1 MASLERTA
9 YPVLS
14 RSYSRAELQREFSF
28 SEEEV
33 TWVKSRSNAA
43 FRLNLAVLFKT
54 FQVLRYFPEIAEVPE
69 PVVDFIRTQI
79 GLRSKVA
86 LSPYKWM
93 QLYRHMS
100 AVREKLGVRPFYGS
114 DGQDIASTHAQLMA
128 PLLEQRA
135 DIINAIIDELLRQNY
150 ELPAYSTLNDLA
162 EAARAEAQEK
172 IFNLVVA
179 RAPIKVIYKLRDLL
193 DTDFGRRQS
202 DFNTLKQAP
211 KKPSRKHLEVLIDHL
226 AWLESFGKL
235 DAIFDGIVDTKIRHF
250 AAQAAAS
257 DVSELKD
264 CSLPKRYTLMLALI
278 YRMRVRTRDHLAE
291 MFIRR
296 ISTIHKRAKEEL
308 EQIQARQRQKLEQLA
323 ATLDGVVQ
331 ILVQEPDDQE
341 AGSLIREYLSPDGNM
356 DRLREVCAEVQAT
369 GGNNYLPLI
378 WRHFKSHRSLLFRLS
393 HLLQLEP
400 TTQDRSLIQALQLIQ
415 DSENLHR
422 EWIDEHV
429 DLSFASDRWV
439 KIVRRP
445 TSEGPPTNRRYLE
458 VCVFSYLASELRSGD
473 LCVQG
478 SKSFADYRKQL
489 LPWEECL
496 QRLPAY
502 CEKVGLPTTAKEFV
516 ASLKSQLEETAQQLD
531 DKFPSCRGDVSIND
545 AGEPVLRRVMAR
557 DIPPSAISL
566 QTALMQR
573 MPARHVLDIMANIEH
588 WIQFTRHFG
597 PMSGNE
603 PKLKEPAERYLM
615 TIFAMGC
622 NLGPSQAARHLAGNV
637 TPHMLSYTNRRHLS
651 LEKLDKANR
660 ELVELYLQLDL
671 PKLWGDGKAVA
682 ADGTQFD
689 FYDDNLLA
697 GYHFRYR
704 KMGAV
709 AYRHVANN
717 YIAVFQHF
725 IPPGIWEAIYVIEGL
740 LKVSLSVEPDTV
752 YSDTQGQSATVFAFT
767 HLLGI
772 NLMPRIRNW
781 RDLVMCRPDRGVSY
795 KHINRLFTD
804 TADWHLIETHW
815 QDLMQIALSIQ
826 AGKISSP
833 MLLRKLG
840 SYSRRNKLY
849 LAAQTLGSVIRTIFL
864 LNWIGSRELR
874 QEVTANTN
882 KIESYNGFSKWLS
895 FGGDVIAEN
904 DPDEQQK
911 RLRYNDMVASSVI
924 LQNTVDMMRI
934 LQKLAR
940 EGWQFTDED
949 VSFLSPYLTSNVKR
963 FGEFNLKLNRPPE
976 PWIKDSVFQQAAG
989 SLRVNSTSK
998 AAAEEAI

>member
-1 MASLERTA
+1 LG
-9 YPVLS
+9 
-14 RSYSRAELQREFSF
+14 
-28 SEEEV
+28 
-33 TWVKSRSNAA
+33 
-43 FRLNLAVLFKT
+43 LAVQLKV
-54 FQVLRYFPEIAEVPE
+54 FQELHYFPPLDEIPPE
-69 PVVDFIRTQI
+69 ITDHIRNTLGFGPRI
-79 GLRSKVA
+79 TSRYTNSRTF
-86 LSPYKWM
+86 
-93 QLYRHMS
+93 YRHQ
-100 AVREKLGVRPFYGS
+100 AAIREYLQIKAFYGS
-114 DGQDIASTHAQLMA
+114 EALTIALHLAHESAEVLD
-128 PLLEQRA
+128 QRA
-135 DIINAIIDELLRQNY
+135 DIINVLIGELLQRSY
-150 ELPAYSTLNDLA
+150 ELPAYSTLNDAA
-162 EAARAEAQEK
+162 EDALVAMQERL
-172 IFNLVVA
+172 FNLVVT
-179 RAPIKVIYKLRDLL
+179 RAPIEVVYKLKELL
-193 DTDFGRRQS
+193 ETDFGRRQS
-202 DFNTLKQAP
+202 DFNALKQAP
-211 KKPSRKHLEVLIDHL
+211 KKPSRKHLEVLIDHM
-226 AWLESFGKL
+226 AWLESFGNL

-257 DVSELKD
+257 DVAELKD

-341 AGSLIREYLSPDGNM
+341 AGSLIREYLSPDGNLE
-356 DRLREVCAEVQAT
+356 RLRETCAEVQAT

-378 WRHFKSHRSLLFRLS
+378 WKHFRSHRSLLFRLS

-400 TTQDRSLIQALQLIQ
+400 TTQDRSLVQALQLIQ

-422 EWIDEHV
+422 VWIDEHV
-429 DLSFASDRWV
+429 DLSFASERWV
-439 KIVRRP
+439 KVVRRP
-445 TSEGPPTNRRYLE
+445 ASEGPPTNRRYLE
-458 VCVFSYLASELRSGD
+458 VCVFSYLANELRSGD
-473 LCVQG
+473 MCVQG
-478 SKSFADYRKQL
+478 SESFADYRKQL
-489 LPWEECL
+489 LPWDECL

-502 CEKVGLPTTAKEFV
+502 CEKMELPGTAKEFV
-516 ASLKSQLEETAQQLD
+516 TSLKTQLEETAQQLD
-531 DKFPSCRGDVSIND
+531 DKFPSCRGDVSINE
-545 AGEPVLRRVMAR
+545 AGEPVLRRVTAR

-740 LKVSLSVEPDTV
+740 LKADLSVEADTV

-781 RDLVMCRPDRGVSY
+781 RDLVMCRPDRGAAY

-815 QDLMQIALSIQ
+815 QDLMQVALSIQ

-849 LAAQTLGSVIRTIFL
+849 HAAQALGSVIRTIFL
-864 LNWIGSRELR
+864 LTWIGSRELR

-989 SLRVNSTSK
+989 SIRTGKLGT
-998 AAAEEAI
+998 AETEEMT